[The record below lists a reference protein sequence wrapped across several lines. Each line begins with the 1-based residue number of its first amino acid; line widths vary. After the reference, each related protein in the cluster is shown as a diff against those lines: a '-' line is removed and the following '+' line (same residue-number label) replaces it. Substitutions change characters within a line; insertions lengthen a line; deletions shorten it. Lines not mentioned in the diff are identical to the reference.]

1 MDSWSATRVRGIRE
15 VGQTTPMSDAMDA
28 LLVGRIG
35 LLVRIQSHPGKR
47 LALLD
52 TLNDYC
58 ENLDQEPGTEAFMIA
73 LDPGDEDVI
82 WLYEWFTDQEAL
94 DAHRSSDAF
103 ADLMQRMPELIAVPP
118 GVLPIN
124 PLRVR
129 LARQP
134 LEQSL

>member
-1 MDSWSATRVRGIRE
+1 MDRRSAARVRGIRK
-15 VGQTTPMSDAMDA
+15 VGQTTPMSEAMDA

-73 LDPGDEDVI
+73 LDPSDDDVI
-82 WLYEWFTDQEAL
+82 WLYEWFTDQAAL

-103 ADLMQRMPELIAVPP
+103 ADLMHRMPELVAVPP

>member
-1 MDSWSATRVRGIRE
+1 MGCCSAARVRGIRK

-47 LALLD
+47 LALID

>member
-1 MDSWSATRVRGIRE
+1 LDRRPAARVRGITE
-15 VGQTTPMSDAMDA
+15 VGQTTPMSDAMDV
-28 LLVGRIG
+28 LLAGRIG
-35 LLVRIQSHPGKR
+35 LLVRIQSHPGAR

-52 TLNDYC
+52 ALNDYC

-73 LDPGDEDVI
+73 LDPSDEDVI

-103 ADLMQRMPELIAVPP
+103 ADLMHRMPELVAVPP

-129 LARQP
+129 LAKQP

>member
-1 MDSWSATRVRGIRE
+1 
-15 VGQTTPMSDAMDA
+15 MSDAMDA
-28 LLVGRIG
+28 LLVVRIG

-47 LALLD
+47 LALID

-103 ADLMQRMPELIAVPP
+103 ADLIQRMPELIAVPP